1 MEFDEK
7 RRRRPPPPPPPLPSS
22 FKPHSWE
29 MIDLQDD
36 AKADPRLQPHI
47 HTNPG
52 VTPYLGLRA
61 RLSQVWF
68 NRWTVLLLLVLV
80 RVILLTGS
88 LNDNIASA
96 KIKALSACTKVED
109 VGSAMASMPHYLS
122 VGVNSL
128 AADGISKT
136 VRGLVEVLTLIL
148 NGVQNLILFVV
159 NLYVGT
165 IVCLISA
172 LIHGTFDVAN
182 GAIKG
187 VEEKMN
193 SAVGAITNGLASEIS
208 TFENA
213 LKSASD
219 AIKGIPIPFGKSI
232 PTLDVSGRIND
243 LKNVKI
249 DTSSITRGLS
259 EINKTIPDFSQ
270 MEKLANDA
278 LSIPFGLLT
287 KLIDDKF
294 GNYTFEDSVFPIAEK
309 KALSFCSNNSF
320 LNDFFNNLA
329 GIVAKAKI
337 AFAVTIP
344 ILAILAMVMMGY
356 VEIRRWRR
364 EKMRS
369 KVFTEQGFDPM
380 DVVYIASRPVTA
392 GAGIKLAARFSG
404 KKNIMIRWAIAYATS
419 LPALFVLSLAIAGFF
434 SCFCQWIVLRSIE
447 KEAPALTNQVG
458 NFAGDVVKTL
468 AQVSTDWSNGANGV
482 ILNLQSDINNDMFGW
497 VRNATSAVNS
507 TLNTIDTEINKKV
520 NDIFA
525 NTVLIN
531 TAREI
536 VNCLVGRKIDAVQK
550 GLTFVHDHAKVTL
563 PLFADNL
570 FVQGA
575 NDSLGSDSKMTTFL
589 ASPSSVTTD
598 EVSGAV
604 EDVVTMLHNGIIQE
618 ALISLALLLVY
629 VVVVLIGV
637 IRSAIESFGPDKT
650 RGEGGARYAF
660 ERNQST
666 PAVPAY
672 EEVVYAG
679 TVPRGKTGVGQYHSH
694 NRKSSYPEVEGVDR

>member
-1 MEFDEK
+1 
-7 RRRRPPPPPPPLPSS
+7 
-22 FKPHSWE
+22 
-29 MIDLQDD
+29 
-36 AKADPRLQPHI
+36 
-47 HTNPG
+47 
-52 VTPYLGLRA
+52 
-61 RLSQVWF
+61 
-68 NRWTVLLLLVLV
+68 
-80 RVILLTGS
+80 
-88 LNDNIASA
+88 
-96 KIKALSACTKVED
+96 
-109 VGSAMASMPHYLS
+109 

-356 VEIRRWRR
+356 VR
-364 EKMRS
+364 
-369 KVFTEQGFDPM
+369 F
-380 DVVYIASRPVTA
+380 AA
-392 GAGIKLAARFSG
+392 GAGRRCG
-404 KKNIMIRWAIAYATS
+404 PRYS
-419 LPALFVLSLAIAGFF
+419 LS
-434 SCFCQWIVLRSIE
+434 R
-447 KEAPALTNQVG
+447 ALTPWM
-458 NFAGDVVKTL
+458 
-468 AQVSTDWSNGANGV
+468 S
-482 ILNLQSDINNDMFGW
+482 
-497 VRNATSAVNS
+497 S
-507 TLNTIDTEINKKV
+507 TL
-520 NDIFA
+520 
-525 NTVLIN
+525 
-531 TAREI
+531 
-536 VNCLVGRKIDAVQK
+536 
-550 GLTFVHDHAKVTL
+550 H
-563 PLFADNL
+563 P
-570 FVQGA
+570 
-575 NDSLGSDSKMTTFL
+575 
-589 ASPSSVTTD
+589 
-598 EVSGAV
+598 
-604 EDVVTMLHNGIIQE
+604 
-618 ALISLALLLVY
+618 
-629 VVVVLIGV
+629 
-637 IRSAIESFGPDKT
+637 
-650 RGEGGARYAF
+650 
-660 ERNQST
+660 
-666 PAVPAY
+666 
-672 EEVVYAG
+672 
-679 TVPRGKTGVGQYHSH
+679 GQ
-694 NRKSSYPEVEGVDR
+694 